1 MAVKVK
7 ICGMTNPQDAAAA
20 AEAGADL
27 IGMIFY
33 EKSPRAVMM
42 DAARAIARAVPPWV
56 VKVGVFVNPA
66 EDLVREAIAMGDLNM
81 LQFHGEETPGFCR
94 QFGLL
99 SMKAFRMRD
108 EGILSRLQEYPTDA
122 WLLDAYSPGRAGGTG
137 ETFNWD
143 LAVRA
148 AAFGRPIFLAGGL
161 TPENVEQAIRQV
173 NPWGVDVASGVE
185 ERPGV
190 KDHARMRAFIA
201 AARNI

>member
-1 MAVKVK
+1 MSVKVK
-7 ICGMTNPQDAAAA
+7 ICGMTNPQDAAVA

-33 EKSPRAVMM
+33 EKSPRAVTM

-56 VKVGVFVNPA
+56 VRVGVFVDPT
-66 EDLVREAIAMGDLNM
+66 EDLVREAIAMGDLSM
-81 LQFHGEETPGFCR
+81 LQFHGQETPEFCR
-94 QFGLL
+94 QFGRL
-99 SMKAFRMRD
+99 SIKAFRMRD
-108 EGILSRLQEYPTDA
+108 ENVLAELQKYRTDA
-122 WLLDAYSPGRAGGTG
+122 WLLDAYSPSQAGGTG

-148 AAFGRPIFLAGGL
+148 TGLGRPVILAGGL
-161 TPENVEQAIRQV
+161 TPENVAQAIRKV
-173 NPWGVDVASGVE
+173 KPWGVDVASGVE

-190 KDHARMRAFIA
+190 KDHTQVRAFIA

>member
-7 ICGMTNPQDAAAA
+7 ICGMTNPQDAAVA

-33 EKSPRAVMM
+33 EKSPRAVTM

-56 VKVGVFVNPA
+56 VRVGVFVNPTD
-66 EDLVREAIAMGDLNM
+66 DLVREAIAMGDLSM
-81 LQFHGEETPGFCR
+81 LQFHGDEAPDFCR

-99 SMKAFRMRD
+99 TLKAFRMRD
-108 EGILSRLQEYPTDA
+108 ERTLEELPKYRTDG
-122 WLLDAYSPGRAGGTG
+122 WLLDTYSAAAAGGTG

-148 AAFGRPIFLAGGL
+148 VALGRPVFLAGGL
-161 TPENVEQAIRQV
+161 TPENVAEAVRKV

-185 ERPGV
+185 ARPGV
-190 KDHARMRAFIA
+190 KDHAKVRDFIT